1 MCYKLIIKPIV
12 ILIAFSL
19 SLSGYCAAAYAFG
32 HISVQGKVKNTP
44 MTDMPDC
51 PFMKT
56 PNGDGAKNHSPA
68 KTTSMNCKACCMSL
82 VGFPT
87 FVNMHYIGLEN
98 LELSYIYTLS
108 KSEIQFPILHPPNI

>member
-1 MCYKLIIKPIV
+1 MKLIV

-19 SLSGYCAAAYAFG
+19 SLSGYCAAAYALG
-32 HISVQGKVKNTP
+32 DIPVQATVKNIP

-56 PNGDGAKNHSPA
+56 PKGDGAKNYSPA

-82 VGFPT
+82 VGFPS
-87 FVNMHYIGLEN
+87 FVNMHYIDLEN
-98 LELSYIYTLS
+98 LELSSFYIPL
-108 KSEIQFPILHPPNI
+108 KSDIQFPILHPRNL

>member
-1 MCYKLIIKPIV
+1 MKLFIL
-12 ILIAFSL
+12 LIAFSL

-32 HISVQGKVKNTP
+32 DIPMKIKVKSMP

-56 PNGDGAKNHSPA
+56 NKSDNAKSHSPS

-82 VGFPT
+82 VEFPV
-87 FVNMHYIGLEN
+87 FANVHYIGLED
-98 LELSYIYTLS
+98 LQLSSIHILM
-108 KSEIQFPILHPPNI
+108 KSDIRFPIIHPPNL

>member
-1 MCYKLIIKPIV
+1 MKLIV

-19 SLSGYCAAAYAFG
+19 SLSGYCAAAYALG
-32 HISVQGKVKNTP
+32 DIPVQATVKNIP

-56 PNGDGAKNHSPA
+56 PKGDGAKNYSPA

-82 VGFPT
+82 VGFPA
-87 FVNMHYIGLEN
+87 FANIHYIELEE
-98 LELSYIYTLS
+98 LELSSNYILI
-108 KSEIQFPILHPPNI
+108 KSDIQFPILHPRNL

>member
-1 MCYKLIIKPIV
+1 MKLIV

-19 SLSGYCAAAYAFG
+19 SLSGYCAAAYAFCDTP
-32 HISVQGKVKNTP
+32 VQVTVKSTP

-56 PNGDGAKNHSPA
+56 PKSDDAKSHSPT

-82 VGFPT
+82 VGFPAS
-87 FVNMHYIGLEN
+87 VNIHHIELEK
-98 LELSYIYTLS
+98 LELSSFYIPL
-108 KSEIQFPILHPPNI
+108 KSDIQFPILHPPNL